1 METVHDRKA
10 FFQELINKEEEEKRR
25 MEEEQRSIGELIK
38 NLTKQIQELEAQSKE
53 AKVGITPE
61 TFVQLEKL
69 RVEKDVLIQNLKEVS
84 ANVKKL
90 RSRIVD
96 LESDLENEAL
106 MGQQVDD
113 ADIRMGQLTNLQ
125 KELKEQQDKEKDV
138 RVGIDSIQ
146 NKERKVYES
155 DGNVGTK
162 IKFFSEQ
169 IETLQKKKKEAED
182 NLKAK
187 TEELRK
193 RMAESKKK
201 CEEETK
207 PKESPANSMVRKRFE
222 DELHKRKEEEMK
234 KKDEE
239 LKKRNKKLKRN
250 RKNRKVKKRK

>member
-201 CEEETK
+201 CGEETK
-207 PKESPANSMVRKRFE
+207 PKESPANSMVRKRIE

-239 LKKRNKKLKRN
+239 LKKKGTRN
-250 RKNRKVKKRK
+250 